1 MKTNWKKVACTPAL
15 QKAEELAK
23 VVMEY
28 LEDGHSYDRLL
39 FDLGNAMGSSN
50 SAKQLLK
57 GAYDHILDNLRE
69 SREQALIQLIPAYRD
84 ILKKASAIYDESN
97 PREQASALKVQL
109 EAMAKLSDLLRLKD
123 LIKGEEK
130 DEQKPFQIEIVK
142 PKAE

>member
-28 LEDGHSYDRLL
+28 LEDGHSYNRIL

-57 GAYDHILDNLRE
+57 AAYDCILDNMKD
-69 SREQALIQLIPAYRD
+69 SREQMLIQLIPGYKEV
-84 ILKKASAIYDESN
+84 LKKANTLYEEGDQ
-97 PREQASALKVQL
+97 RHQAAALKVSL
-109 EAMAKLSDLLRLKD
+109 EAMRSISDLLRLKD
-123 LIKGEEK
+123 LIDVGKEE
-130 DEQKPFQIEIVK
+130 ETRPFQIEIVK